1 MALALLAEY
10 SCNFRAAFLIRAA
23 HGSFMPHIACN
34 CKSLR
39 RIFPKRAAGRFG
51 KSGALWRKVV
61 LFVALPIGVCP
72 DRLSIKRVDSDEEKM
87 MNAEHELD
95 EWTEDS
101 VLPASVMVMRDL
113 DGESETWRIGGVVV
127 GQRFASDEIRSMRMR
142 SGPGG
147 DIYMWQG
154 YQLRLRLG
162 SVSDY
167 ALNVN
172 SPTPEVF
179 IVARR
184 DADGLR
190 PLLVTVSLDEAQN
203 LDATDLRGADETVHQ
218 VPMPPEVFRWL
229 EKFVLDH
236 YVPRTR
242 NKKRG
247 KRRSKAMFDAEVGDW
262 AGDES

>member
-1 MALALLAEY
+1 MK
-10 SCNFRAAFLIRAA
+10 I
-23 HGSFMPHIACN
+23 
-34 CKSLR
+34 
-39 RIFPKRAAGRFG
+39 
-51 KSGALWRKVV
+51 
-61 LFVALPIGVCP
+61 
-72 DRLSIKRVDSDEEKM
+72 
-87 MNAEHELD
+87 EHESE

-101 VLPASVMVMRDL
+101 VLPASIMVMREL
-113 DGESETWRIGGVVV
+113 DGETERWRVGGVVV
-127 GQRFASDEIRSMRMR
+127 GQRFASDEIRSLRMR

-154 YQLRLRLG
+154 YQLRLHLAN
-162 SVSDY
+162 VAAY

-179 IVARR
+179 VVARH
-184 DADGLR
+184 DTEGLR

-229 EKFVLDH
+229 ERFVLEH

-242 NKKRG
+242 KKKRG
-247 KRRSKAMFDAEVGDW
+247 KRRSKALFDAEVGDW
-262 AGDES
+262 AGDGS